1 MEELNYISSQI
12 KNLNIEIN
20 LSYGSGG
27 FCTILTDKTT
37 GKQFSSYS
45 WNLTDAFHKALSEL
59 KTARESNDDEDTNPG
74 VKLLDTRYSY
84 HDENKN

>member
-27 FCTILTDKTT
+27 FCTILTDKNT

-45 WNLTDAFHKALSEL
+45 WNLTEAFQKTLSEL
-59 KTARESNDDEDTNPG
+59 KDDREFDKNEDTNPG

-84 HDENKN
+84 HDEDKN